1 MEKKKVL
8 FVNFSLHSGGIE
20 KSLVTLLSLFDFD
33 RYEVD
38 LQLFADEGL
47 FLDRVPPQVN
57 HLPSL
62 FPGVYRK
69 NIREALP
76 GLLKAGHP
84 LIALCRLLVTFAGKT
99 RGGMGDRLYRMWRIE
114 KHFIPASKKEYD
126 AVVAFMEGQ
135 PIYYAVTKV
144 KARRKIGFI
153 HGDYGAMGLNADLDR
168 RFVARLH
175 ALCTVSESCREALC
189 EAFPAWEPRF
199 HVVYNIISAGF
210 MRKLADASADF
221 GDDFTGPRILT
232 IARLSHQKGLD
243 LALLAA
249 LLMKKRGYTF
259 RWYVIGVGPEEAD
272 LRDQRSALGLDD
284 TFFFLGERGNPYPFL
299 RACDIYA
306 QPSRFEG
313 KSIAVDEAMVMAR
326 PILLTDFST
335 AADQIASGKNG
346 LIVPMTPEGI
356 AEGLQRLLDDKALRQ
371 RFTGALSACDY
382 TNESEIEKLY
392 ALIDGTEPPERS

>member
-1 MEKKKVL
+1 MKKKKVL

-20 KSLVTLLSLFDFD
+20 KSLVTLLGLFDYD

-47 FLDRVPPQVN
+47 FLDRVPKQVN

-69 NIREALP
+69 NIREAFPALIRQ
-76 GLLKAGHP
+76 KHP

-99 RGGMGDRLYRMWRIE
+99 QGGMGDRLFRMWRIE
-114 KHFIPASKKEYD
+114 KHFIRASQKEYD

-135 PIYYAVTKV
+135 PIYYAVSKV
-144 KARRKIGFI
+144 KAKRKIGFI
-153 HGDYGAMGLNADLDR
+153 HGDYVAMGLNADLDR
-168 RFVARLH
+168 RYVDRLH
-175 ALCTVSESCREALC
+175 ALCTVSESCRDALC
-189 EAFPAWEPRF
+189 EAFPGRENRF
-199 HVVYNIISAGF
+199 HVIYNIISASF
-210 MRKLADASADF
+210 MKQMAQEPANF
-221 GDDFTGPRILT
+221 GDDFSGPRILS

-249 LLMKKRGYTF
+249 MLMKKRGYSF
-259 RWYVIGVGPEEAD
+259 RWYIIGIGPEEED
-272 LRDQRSALGLDD
+272 LRMQREQLRLED
-284 TFFFLGERGNPYPFL
+284 TVFFLGEQANPYPFL

-326 PILLTDFST
+326 PILLTNFST
-335 AADQIASGKNG
+335 AADQIDSEKNG

-356 AEGLQRLLDDKALRQ
+356 AEGLQRLLSDPKLRE
-371 RFTGALSACDY
+371 RFTAALAAQDY
-382 TNESEIEKLY
+382 TNEKEIEKLY
-392 ALIDGTEPPERS
+392 ALINGTPFPGD

>member
-1 MEKKKVL
+1 MEKKKIL
-8 FVNFSLHSGGIE
+8 FLNFSLHSGGIE
-20 KSLVTLLSLFDFD
+20 KSLVTLLSLFDYD

-47 FLDRVPPQVN
+47 FLDRVPEQVH

-62 FPGVYRK
+62 FPGEYRK

-76 GLLKAGHP
+76 ILLRQGHP

-99 RGGMGDRLYRMWRIE
+99 RGEMGDRLYRMWRIE
-114 KHFIPASKKEYD
+114 KHFVRAPKKEYD

-135 PIYYAVTKV
+135 PIYYAVSKV
-144 KARRKIGFI
+144 RAKRKIGFI

-168 RFVARLH
+168 RYVARLD
-175 ALCTVSESCREALC
+175 ALCTVSESCRAALC
-189 EAFPAWEPRF
+189 KAFPGGDAKF
-199 HVVYNIISAGF
+199 HVIYNIISARF
-210 MRKLADASADF
+210 MRQMAEAPADF
-221 GDDFTGPRILT
+221 GDSFTGPRILT

-249 LLMKKRGYTF
+249 MLMKKRGYAF
-259 RWYVIGVGPEEAD
+259 RWYIIGVGPEEDD
-272 LRDQRSALGLDD
+272 LKLQAKELGLSE
-284 TFFFLGERGNPYPFL
+284 TVVFLGERGNPYPFL
-299 RACDIYA
+299 RTCDIYA
-306 QPSRFEG
+306 QTSRFEG

-335 AADQIASGKNG
+335 AADQIDSEKNG

-356 AEGLQRLLDDKALRQ
+356 AEGLQRLLSDGALRE
-371 RFTGALSACDY
+371 RFTAALSACDY
-382 TNESEIEKLY
+382 TNEGEIEKLY
-392 ALIDGTEPPERS
+392 ALLEGKPFPAT

>member
-1 MEKKKVL
+1 MEKKKIL
-8 FVNFSLHSGGIE
+8 FLNFSLHSGGIE
-20 KSLVTLLSLFDFD
+20 KSLVTLLSLFDYD

-47 FLDRVPPQVN
+47 FLDRVPEQVH

-62 FPGVYRK
+62 FPGEYRK

-76 GLLKAGHP
+76 ILLRQGHP

-99 RGGMGDRLYRMWRIE
+99 RGEMGDRLYRMWRIE
-114 KHFIPASKKEYD
+114 KHFVRAPKKEYD

-135 PIYYAVTKV
+135 PIYYAVSKV
-144 KARRKIGFI
+144 RAKRKIGFI

-168 RFVARLH
+168 RYVARLD
-175 ALCTVSESCREALC
+175 ALCTVSESCRAALC
-189 EAFPAWEPRF
+189 KAFPGGDAKF
-199 HVVYNIISAGF
+199 HVIYNIISARF
-210 MRKLADASADF
+210 MRQMAEASADF
-221 GDDFTGPRILT
+221 GDSFTGPRILT

-249 LLMKKRGYTF
+249 MLMKKRGYAF
-259 RWYVIGVGPEEAD
+259 RWYIIGVGPEEAD
-272 LRDQRSALGLDD
+272 LKLQAKELGLSE
-284 TFFFLGERGNPYPFL
+284 TVVFLGERGNPYPFL

-306 QPSRFEG
+306 QTSRFEG

-335 AADQIASGKNG
+335 AADQIDSEKNG

-356 AEGLQRLLDDKALRQ
+356 AEGLQRLLSDGALRE
-371 RFTGALSACDY
+371 RFTAALFACDY
-382 TNESEIEKLY
+382 TNEGEIEKLY
-392 ALIDGTEPPERS
+392 ALLEGKPFPAT